1 MKHTEQRSKKRMT
14 SNFSSMEPDRALRTK
29 LHQLECHFTW
39 ALIKDDIDVND
50 LLNRLAEQINLD
62 LEKKER
68 LARTYS
74 ALAYVQF
81 LQEFHEEAH
90 QSLMTSKEFHIESH
104 GDEFHKT
111 LIVTYGNLAW
121 LYYHMKNFTECESY
135 LKKLQRINETS
146 AEFSSI
152 PEVLGEKGWTFLKF
166 SRKYYDG
173 AKDCFR
179 KAVELQPEEPEWHTG
194 YAIALYRTEF
204 ESMDLEDS
212 ATIKQLRLATTMN
225 PDDDVL
231 KVLLSLRLIVYKR
244 YKEAESWVEKALE
257 KSPDHPHVM
266 RYVGKF
272 FRNKGYV
279 DRSIDLLKRA
289 LERSPNSSFIHHQLA
304 LCYKFKKIQV
314 LQEQSH
320 HAKASRVQQLR
331 DQCIDH
337 LEKATSLTTSFISA
351 MSDLALQ
358 YGENGDIPRAEE
370 QFKVTFKSAEEKN
383 YSLHV
388 VNYYFGEYQMYC
400 HRCEPLAIQHYM
412 KCLTMC
418 PESVEGRIS
427 STRMKKTAEKWIN
440 KKSQEGKAYGML
452 AFLHKVKGE
461 IPQAIECYEKALGYE
476 DNDEFLTNLR
486 KLKLSLL

>member
-1 MKHTEQRSKKRMT
+1 M
-14 SNFSSMEPDRALRTK
+14 NFSSMEPDRALRTK
-29 LHQLECHFTW
+29 LHQLECHFAW
-39 ALIKDDIDVND
+39 ALIKDNIDLND

-81 LQEFHEEAH
+81 LLGFHEEAH
-90 QSLMTSKEFHIESH
+90 HSLMTSRELHIESH

-121 LYYHMKNFTECESY
+121 LNYHMKNYTECESY
-135 LKKLQRINETS
+135 LKKLQKINETFP

-173 AKDCFR
+173 AKECFR
-179 KAVELQPEEPEWHTG
+179 KAVELEPEEPEWHTG

-204 ESMDLEDS
+204 ESSTLSLEDS
-212 ATIKQLRLATTMN
+212 ATVKQLRLAIEMN

-244 YKEAESWVEKALE
+244 YKEAESWVEKALK

-272 FRNKGYV
+272 FRNQGCV

-289 LERSPNSSFIHHQLA
+289 LEHSPNSSFIHHQLA

-320 HAKASRVQQLR
+320 HAKGSRVQQLR
-331 DQCIDH
+331 DQCIYH

-351 MSDLALQ
+351 MSDLALL
-358 YGENGDIPRAEE
+358 YGENGDISQAEKLF
-370 QFKVTFKSAEEKN
+370 QVTFKTAEEKN
-383 YSLHV
+383 DSLHV
-388 VNYYFGEYQMYC
+388 VNYYYAEYQMYC
-400 HRCEPLAIQHYM
+400 RRCELLAVKHYM
-412 KCLTMC
+412 ECLKMC
-418 PESVEGRIS
+418 PESVEGRRS
-427 STRMKKTAEKWIN
+427 ATKMKKTAEKWIDRN
-440 KKSQEGKAYGML
+440 LLEGKAYGLL
-452 AFLHKVKGE
+452 AFLHKEKGE
-461 IPQAIECYEKALGYE
+461 TPLAIECYEKALSYE
-476 DNDEFLTNLR
+476 DNDEFLSNLNALR
-486 KLKLSLL
+486 LSLL